1 MQVAHVSNM
10 LGQRGGLAPPVTCG
24 LVFSG
29 WGGGGV
35 SFILVTTRVHRLRTS
50 LVHPVPCR
58 FARSRF
64 VRWTTRLSGTHAA
77 RETEQSY
84 GRWWRPRYRKLGS
97 SDEKITA

>member
-1 MQVAHVSNM
+1 M

-24 LVFSG
+24 LVFSCLG
-29 WGGGGV
+29 GVGGGGV

-64 VRWTTRLSGTHAA
+64 VRWTTRLSRLTGHDGFYFGGLFVLVVGSVVAF
-77 RETEQSY
+77 
-84 GRWWRPRYRKLGS
+84 GRFEVPFPQ
-97 SDEKITA
+97 